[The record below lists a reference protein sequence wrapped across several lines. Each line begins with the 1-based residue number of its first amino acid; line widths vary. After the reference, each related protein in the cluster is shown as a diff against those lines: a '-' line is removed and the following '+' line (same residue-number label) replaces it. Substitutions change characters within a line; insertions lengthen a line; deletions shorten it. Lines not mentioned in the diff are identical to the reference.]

1 MGIPPMLRMMRHR
14 KLLTVLLAVQIALTF
29 AVFSNSLLAWAESR
43 NYANVPKGF
52 DERDLIYV
60 LPQSFQDNSDT
71 GSVVHHDLQLLRGL
85 SGVVDAA
92 PMNNLP
98 AWGSAAA
105 VYTSNDDKARELR
118 VSLYDTDAAGPNVLG
133 LQLTAGRAIRADD
146 VVWRDSAEA
155 GRDPSVVMISQ
166 SLADELFGDAPAVDK
181 SLWLGRSGQLV
192 QIIGVYRDVLGVT
205 VENQR
210 LRTMS
215 VIRPLVV
222 WQTNS
227 APNYLIRTEPGSAIE
242 LLETIKDRLEVIEGR
257 YIHQVSTVDDLI
269 ARDLFASIAVT
280 RVFGVISVTMLLVV
294 SLGISG
300 LAAYSVSKRIREIGT
315 RRALGATRR
324 RVIGMLVGEGLLT
337 TTIGLVL
344 GAALALPINYFTVR
358 SGLMGM
364 AMQPMYLLVA
374 ALFLLMLTAIAVY
387 LPSRRAARLEPAIAT
402 RS

>member
-1 MGIPPMLRMMRHR
+1 MLRMMRHR

>member
-1 MGIPPMLRMMRHR
+1 M
-14 KLLTVLLAVQIALTF
+14 QIALTF